1 MIGFHP
7 DFIREYAAMPY
18 PRLDEEQS
26 HDAPRQMQAAR
37 PDREDTLD
45 DQEKVLDGRSD
56 VNMLALL
63 IKDVKG
69 G

>member
-1 MIGFHP
+1 
-7 DFIREYAAMPY
+7 MPY

>member
-1 MIGFHP
+1 MIGFQP

-18 PRLDEEQS
+18 PRLDEEQILG
-26 HDAPRQMQAAR
+26 AAKQMEAAR

-45 DQEKVLDGRSD
+45 DQEKVLDGRPD

>member
-1 MIGFHP
+1 
-7 DFIREYAAMPY
+7 MPY
-18 PRLDEEQS
+18 PRLDEEQILG
-26 HDAPRQMQAAR
+26 AAKQMEAAR

-45 DQEKVLDGRSD
+45 DQEKVLDGRPD